1 MAASARV
8 PRPLILPRHKRKPSN
23 DMAGPQ
29 TVRWKHDFVSGR
41 PRCRTD
47 TRATAPNHTES
58 ALRIGLGE
66 HLPALVKKPAVC
78 EVSFAQIVRSI
89 ARGIE

>member
-1 MAASARV
+1 MDEPPGVV
-8 PRPLILPRHKRKPSN
+8 PE
-23 DMAGPQ
+23 
-29 TVRWKHDFVSGR
+29 
-41 PRCRTD
+41 
-47 TRATAPNHTES
+47 TES

>member
-1 MAASARV
+1 
-8 PRPLILPRHKRKPSN
+8 
-23 DMAGPQ
+23 MAGPQ
-29 TVRWKHDFVSGR
+29 TVRWKHDFVSGL
-41 PRCRTD
+41 PRCRMD